1 MGAAVAGRSVECAGT
16 SRVSES
22 GCSVKV
28 KIDTSLC
35 EGHAKCMEAAPAVF
49 EVRDDDLSHLLVESI
64 PDDQRPMVERAV
76 RTCPRAAIS
85 VEE

>member
-1 MGAAVAGRSVECAGT
+1 MKA
-16 SRVSES
+16 
-22 GCSVKV
+22 
-28 KIDTSLC
+28 KIDTTLC

-49 EVRDDDLSHLLVESI
+49 EVRDDDLSHLLVEEI
-64 PDDQRPMVERAV
+64 PEAERERVTRAV

>member
-1 MGAAVAGRSVECAGT
+1 MKA
-16 SRVSES
+16 
-22 GCSVKV
+22 
-28 KIDTSLC
+28 KIDTTLC

-49 EVRDDDLSHLLVESI
+49 EVRDDDLSHLLVEEI
-64 PDDQRPMVERAV
+64 PEAERERVMRAV

>member
-1 MGAAVAGRSVECAGT
+1 M
-16 SRVSES
+16 
-22 GCSVKV
+22 KV

-49 EVRDDDLSHLLVESI
+49 EVRDDDLSHLLVDDI
-64 PDDQRPMVERAV
+64 PEDQKPLVARAV

>member
-1 MGAAVAGRSVECAGT
+1 MKA
-16 SRVSES
+16 
-22 GCSVKV
+22 
-28 KIDTSLC
+28 KIDMSLC

-49 EVRDDDLSHLLVESI
+49 EVRDDDLSHLLVDEI
-64 PDDQRPMVERAV
+64 PEAERERVMRAV